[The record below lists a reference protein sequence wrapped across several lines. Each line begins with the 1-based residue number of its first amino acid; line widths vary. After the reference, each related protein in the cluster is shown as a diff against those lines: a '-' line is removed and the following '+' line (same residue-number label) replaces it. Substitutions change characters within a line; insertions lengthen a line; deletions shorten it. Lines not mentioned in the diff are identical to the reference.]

1 MRGLSK
7 CREELKVTRLKR
19 WTDLQDFKYEK
30 GSKEKKYNEVIQ
42 DLEDHFRLS
51 YGEVDES
58 FLD

>member
-7 CREELKVTRLKR
+7 CREEFKVERLKR
-19 WTDLQDFKYEK
+19 WKDLQDFKYET

-51 YGEVDES
+51 YGEV
-58 FLD
+58 